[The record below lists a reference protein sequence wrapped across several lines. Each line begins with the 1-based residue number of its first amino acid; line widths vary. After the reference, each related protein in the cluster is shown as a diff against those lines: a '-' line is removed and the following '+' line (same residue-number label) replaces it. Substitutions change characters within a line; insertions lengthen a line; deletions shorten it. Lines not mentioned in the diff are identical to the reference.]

1 MPGTD
6 DGKFTRPAGT
16 THDTSPLS
24 FDDVACR
31 RPPSGSGSGLRPT
44 TGFSANVWKSRANF
58 CSSSDHFGTPTWSMF
73 FWIASAIALLT
84 SCGQAEAA
92 YFTSQLVNVIIAAP
106 SAILSSLS

>member
-6 DGKFTRPAGT
+6 DGKFKLPAGT

-24 FDDVACR
+24 FDEADWA
-31 RPPSGSGSGLRPT
+31 RPPSGIGTVRNPT
-44 TGFSANVWKSRANF
+44 TGFSAAFWKSRANC
-58 CSSSDHFGTPTWSMF
+58 CSCSLHFGTPTTSMF

-92 YFTSQLVNVIIAAP
+92 YLTSQVVPVISDAP